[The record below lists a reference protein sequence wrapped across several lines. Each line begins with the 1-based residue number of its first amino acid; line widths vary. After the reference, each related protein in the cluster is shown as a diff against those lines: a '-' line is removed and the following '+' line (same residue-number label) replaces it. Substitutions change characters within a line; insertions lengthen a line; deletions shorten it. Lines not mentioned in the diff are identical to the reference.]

1 MLKNILSVLT
11 AVVVFAAASPLPDT
25 SASDKQYLLIGKDAA
40 FYSLEPTGGD
50 SALFTLPRDFYVALV
65 SESDGYYKVSYQES
79 DSSYAKLYGYVEKS
93 AVEKASPSFPLYP
106 KIVVTALKNTVIY
119 ADKAMTTPVCS
130 VLSGQK
136 AAVYGLSEEGAAFAT
151 FHGEFGYVALSAFE
165 SFDAPTHPVN
175 TQKRLDAEAKENEDK
190 TKDNDGKETFS
201 EEPLT
206 KPVQNLLFVFIA
218 IPVFIL
224 TFLLFSLK
232 RNSR

>member
-11 AVVVFAAASPLPDT
+11 AVVVFAATSLPAA
-25 SASDKQYLLIGKDAA
+25 SASDKQYLLIGEDVA

-50 SALFTLPRDFYVALV
+50 SALFTLPQDFYVALV

-79 DSSYAKLYGYVEKS
+79 DASYAKLYGYVEKS
-93 AVEKASPSFPLYP
+93 EVEKASPSFPLYP

-119 ADKAMTTPVCS
+119 ADKAMTTPVCY

-136 AAVYGLSEEGAAFAT
+136 VAVYGLSEEGSAFAAFQ
-151 FHGEFGYVALSAFE
+151 GELGYVALSAFE
-165 SFDAPTHPVN
+165 SFDVPTHPVN
-175 TQKRLDAEAKENEDK
+175 TQKRLDAKAKENEDK
-190 TKDNDGKETFS
+190 IEQNEEKETFS
-201 EEPLT
+201 DESLT
-206 KPVQNLLFVFIA
+206 KPVQSLLFVFIA

-232 RNSR
+232 RNAR